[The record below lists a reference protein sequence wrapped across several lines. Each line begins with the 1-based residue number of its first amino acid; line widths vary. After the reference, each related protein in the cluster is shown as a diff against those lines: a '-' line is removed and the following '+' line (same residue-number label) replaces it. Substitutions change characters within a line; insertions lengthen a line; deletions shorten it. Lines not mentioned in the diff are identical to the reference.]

1 MKIKCIA
8 IDDEPLALK
17 QIASYIAKTPFLEL
31 IGSCKSA
38 FEAMEVLSKE
48 KIDLMFVDIQM
59 PDLTGIDFVKS
70 LNKEQKII
78 FTTAYQEYAL
88 EGFKVDALDYILKPF
103 GYDEF
108 LKSVNKAKAYFE
120 LVQNK
125 SIEIE
130 SKDDYLFVK
139 SEYKIRRIDLNEIL
153 YIEGLREY
161 VKIVLKNEKPVL
173 SLMSLKSLEE
183 KLPEARF
190 MRVHRSFIVNLNEVT
205 TIERS
210 RIIFDKTYIPVS
222 DQYKDRFQEFLGKKF
237 I

>member
-17 QIASYIAKTPFLEL
+17 QIASYISKTPFLEL
-31 IGSCKSA
+31 IDSCKSA
-38 FEAMEVLSKE
+38 FEAMELIANNDVQL
-48 KIDLMFVDIQM
+48 LFVDIQM
-59 PDLTGIDFVKS
+59 PDLTGMDFVKA
-70 LNKEQKII
+70 LNPEHKVI
-78 FTTAYQEYAL
+78 FTTAYQEYAI
-88 EGFKVDALDYILKPF
+88 EGFKVNAIDYLLKPF

-108 LKSVNKAKAYFE
+108 LKSANKAKAYFD
-120 LVQNK
+120 LLGKTTVDV
-125 SIEIE
+125 E

-139 SEYKIRRIDLNEIL
+139 SEYKIRRINLTDIL

-161 VKIVLKNEKPVL
+161 VKIVLKEEKPVL

-183 KLPEARF
+183 SLPNNRF
-190 MRVHRSFIVNLNEVT
+190 MRVHRSFIVNLDEVQ

-222 DQYKDRFQEFLGKKF
+222 EQYKEKFQEFLNKKF

>member
-1 MKIKCIA
+1 MIIKCIA

-17 QIASYIAKTPFLEL
+17 QVSSFIEKTPFLEL
-31 IGSCKSA
+31 VASCKSA
-38 FEAMEVLSKE
+38 FEAMEVITKQE
-48 KIDLMFVDIQM
+48 VDLMFVDIQM

-70 LNKEQKII
+70 LNREQRII

-88 EGFKVDALDYILKPF
+88 EGFKVNALDYILKPF

-108 LKSVNKAKAYFE
+108 LKAANKALSHFDLLKKAR
-120 LVQNK
+120 VQ
-125 SIEIE
+125 ED

-139 SEYKIRRIDLNEIL
+139 SEYKIKRINLNDIQ

-161 VKIVLKNEKPVL
+161 VKIVLKDEKPVM

-183 KLPEARF
+183 KLPQNRF
-190 MRVHRSFIVNLNEVT
+190 MRVHRSFIVNLDEVQ

-210 RIIFDKTYIPVS
+210 RIIFGKTYIPVS
-222 DQYKDRFQEFLGKKF
+222 EQYKNQFQEFLGKRF
-237 I
+237 L